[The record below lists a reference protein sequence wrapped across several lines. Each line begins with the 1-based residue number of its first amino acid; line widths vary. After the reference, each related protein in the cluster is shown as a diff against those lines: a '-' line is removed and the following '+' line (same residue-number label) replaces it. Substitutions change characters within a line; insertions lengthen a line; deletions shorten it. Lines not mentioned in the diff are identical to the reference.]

1 MDDSAALPHVRHP
14 FAHLLLL
21 AGLLIAMVVFVEAQA
36 PQKSNNPP
44 RKPASTQTRQA
55 QRADSIAR
63 AAADSVRS
71 VARSR
76 ALADSLHRVDSLA
89 AIHHADSLTAV
100 RRADSLKAIRYRK
113 VKNSAFDVG
122 ERLVFDVSYG
132 FITAGEAVMHVAA
145 FDTIAGRKTYRVQF
159 TVNSLPSFSWIYRVE
174 DRYLTFI
181 DFESIAPLR
190 FEQHIQEGSYKR
202 DFTAEFD
209 QMAHTARTSEGQYPI
224 PEYVHDIL
232 SAFYYVRTVDFS
244 GFKTGDTIKLYNFYK
259 DKSHDLV
266 VKLLGRQ
273 DLDVG
278 AGTFRS
284 LVVEPLVT
292 EGGLFKSEGRIVIWL
307 TDDEFKMP
315 IRVNTKVIIGSI
327 DVELREYSGLP
338 GPVKAKIE

>member
-1 MDDSAALPHVRHP
+1 MVDFASLPRVHRP
-14 FAHLLLL
+14 LPSLFLL
-21 AGLLIAMVVFVEAQA
+21 AGLFIATVVFVDAQA
-36 PQKSNNPP
+36 PQKSNKSP
-44 RKPASTQTRQA
+44 RKPAGAQTRQA

-71 VARSR
+71 VERSR
-76 ALADSLHRVDSLA
+76 ALADSLRRADSLA
-89 AIHHADSLTAV
+89 SVRRTDSLTAV
-100 RRADSLKAIRYRK
+100 RRADSLKATRYRK

-145 FDTIAGRKTYRVQF
+145 FDSIAGRKTYRVEF

-190 FEQHIQEGSYKR
+190 FEQHIREGSYRR
-202 DFTAEFD
+202 DFTADFD
-209 QMAHTARTSEGQYPI
+209 QLNHVARTSEGQYPI

-232 SAFYYVRTVDFS
+232 SAFYYARTVDFS
-244 GFKTGDTIKLYNFYK
+244 GLKTGDTIKMYNFYK
-259 DKSHDLV
+259 DTSHDLV
-266 VKLLGRQ
+266 VRLLGRQ
-273 DLDVG
+273 ELEVG

-284 LVVEPLVT
+284 LVVEPLVK

-307 TDDEFKMP
+307 TDDDLKIP
-315 IRVNTKVIIGSI
+315 IRVNTKVVIGSI
-327 DVELREYSGLP
+327 DVELREYSGLS
-338 GPVKAKIE
+338 GPVKAKMN